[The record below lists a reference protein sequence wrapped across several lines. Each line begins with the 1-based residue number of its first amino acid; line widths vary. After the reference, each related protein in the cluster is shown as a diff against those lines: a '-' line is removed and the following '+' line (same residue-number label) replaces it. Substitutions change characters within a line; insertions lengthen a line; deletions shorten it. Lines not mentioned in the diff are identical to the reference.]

1 MLNSFL
7 ITKRTIKIRRLT
19 FWTRKHPKARQSLTV
34 LSEKKKNA
42 IQQKEKAQNSKTV
55 GDSRIKKL
63 CFGET
68 TEEKVKIN
76 VNGYS
81 IEEDK
86 NWKIAANIG
95 AVFVLTVCA
104 FLYGYFA

>member
-1 MLNSFL
+1 MM
-7 ITKRTIKIRRLT
+7 
-19 FWTRKHPKARQSLTV
+19 
-34 LSEKKKNA
+34 SENKKNA
-42 IQQKEKAQNSKTV
+42 SQQNENDQNSSE
-55 GDSRIKKL
+55 SRFKRI

-76 VNGYS
+76 VDGYS
-81 IEEDK
+81 IEEEK
-86 NWKIAANIG
+86 SWQIAANIG

>member
-1 MLNSFL
+1 M
-7 ITKRTIKIRRLT
+7 I
-19 FWTRKHPKARQSLTV
+19 
-34 LSEKKKNA
+34 SENKKNVS
-42 IQQKEKAQNSKTV
+42 QQKEKDQNS
-55 GDSRIKKL
+55 GASRFKKI

-81 IEEDK
+81 IEEK
-86 NWKIAANIG
+86 KSWKTAANIG

>member
-1 MLNSFL
+1 M
-7 ITKRTIKIRRLT
+7 T
-19 FWTRKHPKARQSLTV
+19 FWTRKHPKARKSLTV
-34 LSEKKKNA
+34 ISENKKKSC
-42 IQQKEKAQNSKTV
+42 QQKEKSQNLNE
-55 GDSRIKKL
+55 SRFKRI

-81 IEEDK
+81 IEEEK
-86 NWKIAANIG
+86 TWKIAANIG
-95 AVFVLTVCA
+95 AAFVLTVCA

>member
-1 MLNSFL
+1 VHTPSSKN
-7 ITKRTIKIRRLT
+7 IQIRRLT
-19 FWTRKHPKARQSLTV
+19 FWTRKHPKARKSLTV
-34 LSEKKKNA
+34 ISENKKNA
-42 IQQKEKAQNSKTV
+42 SQQKEKDQNS
-55 GDSRIKKL
+55 GASRFKRI

-81 IEEDK
+81 IEEEK
-86 NWKIAANIG
+86 SWQNAANIG